1 MKNKTFGMKKYII
14 LAVFLVACVLSVIFM
29 KKITIN
35 YNISDYLADNTET
48 KISMDINNA
57 EFGATGN
64 IQVMIKD
71 IDVQTAKNV
80 KEKIAA
86 IENILIVNFDEYSEN
101 YYKDGDALFVILV
114 DGDEY
119 SDVAAEVLSN
129 IKTELADF
137 SENTEFG
144 GTVAEK
150 AKLRKAIEGEI
161 PLILAISLC
170 MVVIVMLIMAKSWLE
185 PFVLLAA
192 SGVAVLINMGTN
204 ALFGEI
210 SYITNAV
217 AAILQL
223 ALSVD
228 YSIVLLHSYRT
239 LKTTEESSE
248 AAMIKAIKEVV
259 KPVSASALTT
269 IAGLLALLFMSFKI
283 GFDIGTVLMKGI
295 VISAV
300 VSLTLLPVFLLY
312 CDKLME
318 KTRKRDL
325 VLRGRAFC
333 KMSFSASKVIVPCVL
348 VLIILCGV
356 LQPGI
361 SYTFTDSKNTNT
373 TISGAFGD
381 NSSFVVLYPVDEN
394 NYELENLLATKLG
407 EYKTLDGKT
416 VLKSHTAYSNTAR
429 EPYDIALASK
439 KLNLASSDVSLL
451 FAMYQLDKDNSLV
464 TFNALD
470 FVEYSD
476 KLLSTDEEAAAIVDE
491 KTAGTLRLML
501 VINELMNSA
510 NTAEEFCSLLAS
522 SGIEGMALDLFSIQQ
537 MYGLYFYDTV
547 ENKEIDFEQM
557 LAFMIEASKNENLEG
572 MFDEATVSS
581 LNELLDGIR
590 TLIQQMDSYVNA
602 DEFSTYI
609 SELFGG
615 VLTIDAEMLYSN
627 YFESTGKAPTE
638 TIRFLDILKYFGQ
651 SMPFAGFSDKINS
664 YELAYNMALESYEFD
679 EFMPALIEITAALTG
694 TAPEINT
701 SADSIQQLYIM
712 YFLENGTLV
721 TDKILGREFVKFVR
735 EAAETNTVISAKLPE
750 ESRAKLDDALTLD
763 AFLCVTEE
771 YDYVRMTEQ
780 LNALIGNIKSMPIS
794 ATLDKDK
801 ISGIYIKRAVELGR
815 GLDKTIEAIDLL
827 EFVLEN
833 MNTNALLASKI
844 SEENKAKVEGAK
856 ADVERAGAL
865 FNSDNYS
872 RMLLSVD
879 LPREGE
885 ESFRFVQFLT
895 QEVKSVFGEEA
906 HVAGELVANYDLYAA
921 FEYDNTVITIFTIVA
936 ILLIIAVIFRS
947 VSLPVLLVAIIQGA
961 IWMAMAT
968 SYITGPI
975 FFMSYIVATCI
986 LMGATIDYGILM
998 STNYVNFRENYDR
1011 KEALYRAVEATM
1023 PTVFTSGL
1031 ILIICGFIVSL
1042 ISSQISISA
1051 VGELLG
1057 KGTFISVLMITLVLP
1072 SVLYLC
1078 DKFIL
1083 KFTMK
1088 KKK

>member
-1 MKNKTFGMKKYII
+1 MENKTFGIKKYII
-14 LAVFLVACVLSVIFM
+14 IAVFLVACVLSVIFM
-29 KKITIN
+29 KKVAIN

-71 IDVQTAKNV
+71 IDVQEAKSV

-86 IENILIVNFDEYSEN
+86 IENVLIVNFDEYSEN

-119 SDVAAEVLSN
+119 SDVAAEVLSD
-129 IKTELADF
+129 IKIELEDF
-137 SENTEFG
+137 SDKTEFG

-150 AKLRKAIEGEI
+150 AKLRRAIEGEI
-161 PLILAISLC
+161 PMILAISLC

-192 SGVAVLINMGTN
+192 SGIAVLINMGTN
-204 ALFGEI
+204 AIFGEI

-217 AAILQL
+217 GAILQL

-239 LKTTEESSE
+239 LKATEETSE

-259 KPVSASALTT
+259 RPVSASALTT
-269 IAGLLALLFMSFKI
+269 VAGLLALLFMSFKI

-300 VSLTLLPVFLLY
+300 VSLTLLPLLLLF
-312 CDKLME
+312 CDKLMS
-318 KTRKRDL
+318 KAGKRDL
-325 VLRGRAFC
+325 VLRGRVFC
-333 KMSFSASKVIVPCVL
+333 KMSFCASRVIVPCVL

-373 TISGAFGD
+373 IITDAFGD
-381 NSSFVVLYPVDEN
+381 NSSFVVLYPVSEN
-394 NYELENLLATKLG
+394 NYELENKLAARLG

-429 EPYDIALASK
+429 EKYDIAMASK
-439 KLNLASSDVSLL
+439 KLNLAQGDVSLL
-451 FAMYQLDKDNSLV
+451 FAMYQLDRDNSLV
-464 TFNALD
+464 AFNPLD

-476 KLLSTDEEAAAIVDE
+476 KLISTDEEAAALVDE
-491 KTAGTLRLML
+491 KTSDTLRLMF
-501 VINELMNSA
+501 VIYDLMSKS
-510 NTAEEFCSLLAS
+510 NTPEEFCELLAS
-522 SGIEGMALDLFSIQQ
+522 SGIEGMELDLFSIQQ
-537 MYGLYFYDTV
+537 MYGLYFYDSV
-547 ENKEIDFEQM
+547 ENKEICFEQM
-557 LAFMIEASKNENLEG
+557 LEFMIEASKNENLDG
-572 MFDEATVSS
+572 MLDEETVSS
-581 LNELLDGIR
+581 LGELLAGIR
-590 TLIQQMDSYVNA
+590 KLDSFVTA
-602 DEFSTYI
+602 EQFKEEIDEFI
-609 SELFGG
+609 PDGLIVDVEL
-615 VLTIDAEMLYSN
+615 LYSK
-627 YFESTGKAPTE
+627 YFADMGKPVEE
-638 TIRFLDILKYFGQ
+638 TIRFLDGLKYFA
-651 SMPFAGFSDKINS
+651 SKLTFAGMSDNIEKFEI
-664 YELAYNMALESYEFD
+664 AYNKSQKAYEYD
-679 EFMPALIEITAALTG
+679 EFFPAIVEIAELLTG
-694 TAPEINT
+694 IAPEVDT
-701 SADSIQQLYIM
+701 SADAIQQLYVM

-735 EAAETNTVISAKLPE
+735 EAAETNTVISEKLPV

-763 AFLCVTEE
+763 AFLTVTEE
-771 YDYVRMTEQ
+771 YDYAKMTEE
-780 LNALIGNIKSMPIS
+780 LNTLIDNIKSMPVS
-794 ATLDKDK
+794 DALDKDR
-801 ISGIYIKRAVELGR
+801 ISGIYIKYAVEHGI
-815 GLDKTIEAIDLL
+815 GLDDTIEAIDLL

-833 MNTNALLASKI
+833 MNTNALLSSKI
-844 SEENKAKVEGAK
+844 YEENKAKVEGAK
-856 ADVERAGAL
+856 ADVERAGEL
-865 FNSDNYS
+865 FISDNYS

-885 ESFRFVQFLT
+885 ESFRFVEFLT
-895 QEVKSVFGEEA
+895 REVKSVFGKNA

-921 FEYDNTVITIFTIVA
+921 FEHDNMVITIFTIVA

-998 STNYVNFRENYDR
+998 ATNYVNFREDYDR
-1011 KEALYRAVEATM
+1011 KEALCRAVEATM

-1031 ILIICGFIVSL
+1031 ILIICGFIVAL

-1057 KGTFISVLMITLVLP
+1057 KGTLISVLMITLVLP

-1083 KFTMK
+1083 KLTMK